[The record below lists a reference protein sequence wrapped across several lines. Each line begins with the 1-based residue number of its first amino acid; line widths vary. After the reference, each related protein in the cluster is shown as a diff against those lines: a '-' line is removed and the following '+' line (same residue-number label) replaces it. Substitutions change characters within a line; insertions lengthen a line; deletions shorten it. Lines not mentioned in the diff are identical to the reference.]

1 MGRRVCFRR
10 VTVLCAQD
18 AFIRLRTGAMTMHT
32 LPFANSDLSNSA
44 RDGQFYRLRYL
55 LGFFLVDEVNR
66 DCRWALL
73 GIRAAEM
80 RGQRIGT
87 VILTTATLFDMAG
100 TSSWTSTR
108 CAHLQERFTIEFS
121 IPRCVQRPAIATWRG
136 EGGNDRSCVGFIRNR
151 EHGVHTQREP
161 TERVGALV
169 CDIVTLRSQFAVVVK
184 HGCTTAL

>member
-1 MGRRVCFRR
+1 MCFRR

-80 RGQRIGT
+80 RAKAQCM
-87 VILTTATLFDMAG
+87 LD
-100 TSSWTSTR
+100 TSYENMSP
-108 CAHLQERFTIEFS
+108 Q
-121 IPRCVQRPAIATWRG
+121 
-136 EGGNDRSCVGFIRNR
+136 N
-151 EHGVHTQREP
+151 
-161 TERVGALV
+161 LV
-169 CDIVTLRSQFAVVVK
+169 NLR
-184 HGCTTAL
+184 H